1 AITMSKKEVLALL
14 VVFIV
19 YVVIGGAVFMAVEG
33 PNEDLLRNEIMEIRR
48 NFHEKLVSLNHTNL
62 TSAEITQLVSRLADA
77 RSKNLI
83 NEQGHDTHT
92 NWNFYN
98 SFFFAITVVTTI
110 GYGHLAPST
119 SVGRVFCV
127 LYAVAGVPMTG
138 ILLAGIGDH
147 FSRGLVRGLER
158 ARHRASRLALCANA
172 LTFLLPWL
180 VVFMLLP
187 AGIFMYMEQWSYLE
201 GLYYCFVTLATIG
214 FGDYVAGN
222 KDLPYLWIYKTGVV
236 LWIIFGL
243 GYLAMILNYISRAM
257 RCKQIRNMENRLT
270 TSFQNTQHKFGQR
283 LDEIHRLLQE
293 FASKQKSHRKSIWR
307 GKTGKHNEDDTSADS
322 LCGSDKNHN
331 RDDQIQRLLTLVENL
346 KKESTQNLCRTR
358 QMIEQHNLRLRLD
371 LPYLREDSSGSSTN
385 VGGGLPRGEVAPSR
399 RHSLPVLLSPETPR
413 ESKDWLQVSQNNN
426 NNSPTVL
433 KNRSHIEFPTNFFA
447 SARASI
453 PMCNGRLPVRDPFD
467 DVYDVEIAVTKPMV
481 TFDLDSLESSAI

>member
-1 AITMSKKEVLALL
+1 FA
-14 VVFIV
+14 
-19 YVVIGGAVFMAVEG
+19 
-33 PNEDLLRNEIMEIRR
+33 
-48 NFHEKLVSLNHTNL
+48 EKLVSLNHTNL

-201 GLYYCFVTLATIG
+201 GLYYCFVTLATI
-214 FGDYVAGN
+214 
-222 KDLPYLWIYKTGVV
+222 
-236 LWIIFGL
+236 
-243 GYLAMILNYISRAM
+243 
-257 RCKQIRNMENRLT
+257 
-270 TSFQNTQHKFGQR
+270 
-283 LDEIHRLLQE
+283 
-293 FASKQKSHRKSIWR
+293 
-307 GKTGKHNEDDTSADS
+307 
-322 LCGSDKNHN
+322 
-331 RDDQIQRLLTLVENL
+331 
-346 KKESTQNLCRTR
+346 
-358 QMIEQHNLRLRLD
+358 
-371 LPYLREDSSGSSTN
+371 
-385 VGGGLPRGEVAPSR
+385 
-399 RHSLPVLLSPETPR
+399 
-413 ESKDWLQVSQNNN
+413 
-426 NNSPTVL
+426 
-433 KNRSHIEFPTNFFA
+433 
-447 SARASI
+447 
-453 PMCNGRLPVRDPFD
+453 
-467 DVYDVEIAVTKPMV
+467 
-481 TFDLDSLESSAI
+481 

>member
-1 AITMSKKEVLALL
+1 M
-14 VVFIV
+14 
-19 YVVIGGAVFMAVEG
+19 
-33 PNEDLLRNEIMEIRR
+33 
-48 NFHEKLVSLNHTNL
+48 
-62 TSAEITQLVSRLADA
+62 
-77 RSKNLI
+77 
-83 NEQGHDTHT
+83 
-92 NWNFYN
+92 
-98 SFFFAITVVTTI
+98 
-110 GYGHLAPST
+110 
-119 SVGRVFCV
+119 C
-127 LYAVAGVPMTG
+127 
-138 ILLAGIGDH
+138 
-147 FSRGLVRGLER
+147 
-158 ARHRASRLALCANA
+158 
-172 LTFLLPWL
+172 
-180 VVFMLLP
+180 
-187 AGIFMYMEQWSYLE
+187 
-201 GLYYCFVTLATIG
+201 
-214 FGDYVAGN
+214 GN
-222 KDLPYLWIYKTGVV
+222 
-236 LWIIFGL
+236 
-243 GYLAMILNYISRAM
+243 
-257 RCKQIRNMENRLT
+257 
-270 TSFQNTQHKFGQR
+270 
-283 LDEIHRLLQE
+283 
-293 FASKQKSHRKSIWR
+293 
-307 GKTGKHNEDDTSADS
+307 
-322 LCGSDKNHN
+322 DKNHN